1 LRQSGC
7 LFSLLLLPI
16 LALLHKRRNREQLQ
30 WLMAIE
36 TLPADPALEPL
47 AWAHPIVREWFLS
60 KFGSA
65 TEPQIA
71 GWPAV
76 LRGEPTLISA
86 PTGSGKTLAAF
97 LVCIDK
103 LLRAAIEGRLAAHTH
118 VVYISPLKALSNDVQ
133 KNLDG
138 PLAEIQQLAMQ
149 RGYLCPEIRTGV
161 RTGDTLTKHRLAM
174 LKHPPHI
181 LVTTPES
188 LYILLTAGKSRLNLT
203 RVQTVIVDEI
213 HAIAGNKR
221 GAHLAL
227 SLERLDALVCGENHL
242 APGAMLTGLST
253 PPQRIGLSATQN
265 PIELVAAFLTGANHP
280 GAPSSATPG
289 PERAV
294 FARLGGTASSSPK
307 VGPQK
312 VGCPIHDDGLIVG
325 MSGKSQS
332 LAGHR
337 PPATI
342 IQVGQ
347 RRTLDLAIE
356 VPSAELTSITSTAMW
371 EEIYDKL
378 AALAEQHRS
387 TLVFVNT
394 RRLVERLSF
403 ELSERLGPTLGPDAV
418 AAHHGS
424 LSRTLRLDA
433 EQRLK
438 SGQCRI
444 LIATASLELGIDIG
458 TVDLVCQIATTRAVA
473 VAMQRVGRAG
483 HWRGAIPKGRFFA
496 TTRDDLLE
504 QAALLRKMVAGEL
517 DQLQVPEQPIDVLMQ
532 QIVATVGAESWS
544 EDALF
549 HVLRRAWPYRN
560 LTPDQY
566 EEVLALLHNGIEN
579 SRGRYGAYIL
589 RDRVQGHLHARRGSR
604 SIAISNGGAIPD
616 TSIFAV
622 MLQPENVQIATLDEH
637 FAVESSPG
645 DVVLLG
651 NTSWRIQRID
661 PAGKVLVED
670 AHGAPPS
677 IPFWEGEAPQRTSVL
692 SDAVSDLR
700 TEIDTRTSNVT
711 PSTILGTPSLIHP
724 LESGTPSL
732 IHPLESGTPGLIH
745 PLESGTPGLIHPLE
759 SGTPGLQARVSYP
772 SDTDGALAPGVCSPE
787 HTDES
792 PQAQL
797 AETLAFL
804 QRECFLN
811 HSAALQLITYIVHG
825 RAVLGAV
832 PTKTTLIA
840 ERFFDEGGG
849 QQLILH
855 APFGGRINKA
865 WGLALRKR
873 FCRGF
878 NFELQAAAT
887 DNGINISLAEQ
898 HSFPLADVFHFL
910 TTLTATTLL
919 EQACIPSPLFKNRW
933 RWAAGRSLQLLRMQK
948 GKRVAPQ
955 IQRTRSDD
963 LLASVFPHAS
973 ACPETMT
980 GDIEIPD
987 HPLVREVMKDTLT
1000 EAMDIE
1006 GLLEVL
1012 QGINDG
1018 TIRCIAVDTPIP
1030 SLFAH
1035 ELINAM
1041 PYAFLDP
1048 EDAAGRRARAVRT
1061 RGNVP
1066 SRLPEAPGRLDPA
1079 AIATIRTQLW
1089 PDLRDEHELH
1099 DLLLQLIALPI
1110 TFLETLG
1117 APGPDSRT
1125 RDRNSTQHWPLFF
1138 DRLAQQGRAH
1148 CIDIEGHPFWIATE
1162 RLPEAAL
1169 LWPDLSL
1176 PPTASPPD
1184 RSAAEWRDPCISLA
1198 AATNS
1203 GAPPLASE
1211 MWEATTPAAPKP
1223 SASPRTTATLT
1234 LTQGWLQLL
1243 GPTTAEHLAALT
1255 HLAPSDILQSLL
1267 TMELQGLALRGVF
1280 EHPAPAADA
1289 PTTPASAETEWCERR
1304 ILQRIHRLT
1313 LGTLRKQVEPVTP
1326 AVFMRWLLDWH
1337 HLAPNPEST
1346 HQLTGEEGVL
1356 AAIEQLEGFEAP
1368 AIEWERTLLPARVA
1382 DYDPRWLDNLCLAGV
1397 LAWGRISPHP
1407 AWSSSGSSTVPTP
1420 TPSSAPAVTLH
1431 PDTPSPGSLHP
1442 GTPRLQPR
1450 VSYPSERE
1458 GALAPEVCLSSAPP
1472 RTAPRRVIP
1481 TTAAPITF
1489 YLRES
1494 SEWLHHAFASKS
1506 VDETTLTQSLSA
1518 EAQTIRTLLR
1528 EHGAAFT
1535 ADLQRLSNLTKL
1547 QTTTALWELA
1557 TAGLASADGFDQLRA
1572 MMDPRRKSLAIAQ
1585 TPATSLRKRAAA
1597 RTTAGRWSLL
1607 SGAQLSGAQPLPQPA
1622 TTPGAPRLA
1631 SETWAS
1637 QDAQA
1642 ATQSAIAHA
1651 RRTDAALDAH
1661 ARILLCRY
1669 GVLFREL
1676 LTRESNAPRWRDLL
1690 PILRRLEARGEI
1702 RGGRFVS
1709 GPFGE
1714 QYALP
1719 EAVDSLRKARKQH
1732 EARAGAH
1739 SPDSPEPPITVAAAD
1754 PLNLAGILVPGERIP
1769 AIPGRTVTFLNG
1781 SVVEETPTSEA
1792 PAKPIRAPRTRS
1804 VAALLR
1810 AEALATRTPQPT
1822 ASPGLFS

>member
-1 LRQSGC
+1 
-7 LFSLLLLPI
+7 
-16 LALLHKRRNREQLQ
+16 
-30 WLMAIE
+30 MAIAPVIVD
-36 TLPADPALEPL
+36 TPIDQSL
-47 AWAHPIVREWFLS
+47 AWAHPIVQEWFLT
-60 KFGSA
+60 KFGSP

-71 GWPAV
+71 GWPAI

-86 PTGSGKTLAAF
+86 PTGSGKTLSAF

-118 VVYISPLKALSNDVQ
+118 VVYISPLKALSNDIQ
-133 KNLDG
+133 KNLDA

-161 RTGDTLTKHRLAM
+161 RTGDTLTKHRVAM

-188 LYILLTAGKSRLNLT
+188 LYILLTAGKSRQNLT

-213 HAIAGNKR
+213 HAIADDKR

-227 SLERLDALVCGENHL
+227 TLERLDALVCGENHL
-242 APGAMLTGLST
+242 APGAFLTGLNT

-265 PIELVAAFLTGANHP
+265 PIELVANFLTGTHHNP
-280 GAPSSATPG
+280 PAPSEPWTLNPG
-289 PERAV
+289 PSR
-294 FARLGGTASSSPK
+294 
-307 VGPQK
+307 
-312 VGCPIHDDGLIVG
+312 
-325 MSGKSQS
+325 
-332 LAGHR
+332 
-337 PPATI
+337 PATI

-356 VPSAELTSITSTAMW
+356 VPSAELTSITSIAMW
-371 EEIYDKL
+371 DEIYDKL

-394 RRLVERLSF
+394 RKLVEKISF
-403 ELSERLGPTLGPDAV
+403 ELSNRLGEDAV

-438 SGQCRI
+438 SGQCKI

-504 QAALLRKMVAGEL
+504 QAALLRKMATGEL
-517 DQLQVPEQPIDVLMQ
+517 DLLEIPEAPIDVLMQ
-532 QIVATVGAESWS
+532 QIVATVGAESWD
-544 EDALF
+544 EDALYN
-549 HVLRRAWPYRN
+549 VLRRAYPYRN
-560 LTPDQY
+560 LTRPQY
-566 EEVLALLHNGIEN
+566 EELLALLHNGIEN
-579 SRGRYGAYIL
+579 SRGRYGAYIM
-589 RDRVQGHLHARRGSR
+589 RDQVQGHLHARRGSR

-637 FAVESSPG
+637 FAVDSSPG

-651 NTSWRIQRID
+651 NTSWRIQRVD
-661 PAGKVLVED
+661 PSGKVLVED

-692 SDAVSDLR
+692 CDGVSDLR
-700 TEIDTRTSNVT
+700 HEIDTRTRNVA
-711 PSTILGTPSLIHP
+711 PSSLRP
-724 LESGTPSL
+724 TN
-732 IHPLESGTPGLIH
+732 
-745 PLESGTPGLIHPLE
+745 
-759 SGTPGLQARVSYP
+759 
-772 SDTDGALAPGVCSPE
+772 PE
-787 HTDES
+787 VAD
-792 PQAQL
+792 AI
-797 AETLAFL
+797 AFL
-804 QRECFLN
+804 QRECFVN
-811 HSAALQLITYIVHG
+811 TSAALQLITYIVHG

-832 PTKTTLIA
+832 PTKQTIIA

-878 NFELQAAAT
+878 TFELQAAAT

-910 TTLTATTLL
+910 TTLTARELL
-919 EQACIPSPLFKNRW
+919 EQASIASPLFKNRW

-948 GKRVAPQ
+948 GKRIAPQ

-1006 GLLEVL
+1006 GLLEIL
-1012 QGINDG
+1012 EGISDG

-1048 EDAAGRRARAVRT
+1048 EDAAARRTRAVST

-1066 SRLPEAPGRLDPA
+1066 GRLPEAPGRIDPA
-1079 AIATIRTQLW
+1079 AIATVRTQLW

-1099 DLLLQLIALPI
+1099 DLLLQLIALPSA
-1110 TFLETLG
+1110 F
-1117 APGPDSRT
+1117 A
-1125 RDRNSTQHWPLFF
+1125 DREPAGKQRSTQHWPLFF

-1148 CIDIEGHPFWIATE
+1148 CIDIEGSPAWIATE
-1162 RLPEAAL
+1162 RLPEATL
-1169 LWPDLSL
+1169 LWPSIVL
-1176 PPTASPPD
+1176 PKLCHPE
-1184 RSAAEWRDPCISLA
+1184 RSAQRAVLSSSKEPATSLTP
-1198 AATNS
+1198 ATPS
-1203 GAPPLASE
+1203 APS
-1211 MWEATTPAAPKP
+1211 ATT
-1223 SASPRTTATLT
+1223 T
-1234 LTQGWLQLL
+1234 LTQGYLQLL
-1243 GPTTAEHLAALT
+1243 GPTTSAHLAALT
-1255 HLAPSDILQSLL
+1255 HLHPRAIHQSLL
-1267 TMELQGLALRGVF
+1267 TMEMQGLALRGVF
-1280 EHPAPAADA
+1280 EYP
-1289 PTTPASAETEWCERR
+1289 PTTDPHAEEWCERR

-1326 AVFMRWLLDWH
+1326 AIFMRWLLDWH
-1337 HLAPNPEST
+1337 HLAPHSEAQP
-1346 HQLTGEEGVL
+1346 QPTGEEAVL

-1382 DYDPRWLDNLCLAGV
+1382 NYSPQWLDNLCLAGV

-1407 AWSSSGSSTVPTP
+1407 AWSAG
-1420 TPSSAPAVTLH
+1420 
-1431 PDTPSPGSLHP
+1431 
-1442 GTPRLQPR
+1442 
-1450 VSYPSERE
+1450 E
-1458 GALAPEVCLSSAPP
+1458 GAG
-1472 RTAPRRVIP
+1472 PRRVIP

-1489 YLRES
+1489 YLRDS
-1494 SEWLHHAFASKS
+1494 SEWLHHALASKS
-1506 VDETTLTQSLSA
+1506 IDETILTQSLSP
-1518 EAQTIRTLLR
+1518 EAQTLRALLTT
-1528 EHGAAFT
+1528 HGAAFT
-1535 ADLQRLSNLTKL
+1535 ADLQRLSGLTKL

-1572 MMDPRRKSLAIAQ
+1572 MMDPRRKSAATAA

-1607 SGAQLSGAQPLPQPA
+1607 SGAQLLGAQPLPQPA
-1622 TTPGAPRLA
+1622 TIPGAPSMTA
-1631 SETWAS
+1631 SSSWVGSHKLSTAT
-1637 QDAQA
+1637 DAERDR
-1642 ATQSAIAHA
+1642 AIALA
-1651 RRTDAALDAH
+1651 KQTDAALDAH

-1676 LTRESNAPRWRDLL
+1676 LAREANAPKWRDLL

-1719 EAVDSLRKARKQH
+1719 EAVDSLRTARNQH
-1732 EARAGAH
+1732 AARAT
-1739 SPDSPEPPITVAAAD
+1739 EPAITVAAAD
-1754 PLNLAGILVPGERIP
+1754 PLNLAGILVPGDRIS
-1769 AIPGRTVTFLNG
+1769 AIPGRTVSFLNG
-1781 SVVEETPTSEA
+1781 VTVEENPSPTTLT
-1792 PAKPIRAPRTRS
+1792 KPPKPTRTRS
-1804 VAALLR
+1804 ISDLLR
-1810 AEALATRTPQPT
+1810 AEALTTRSPQP
-1822 ASPGLFS
+1822 APSPGLFS